1 MPHDVTLQ
9 KFPLKSGTV
18 KGAYDRKKLCKTI
31 QEMPET
37 QLNKQTM

>member
-18 KGAYDRKKLCKTI
+18 KQAYDRKDWVRLFRKC
-31 QEMPET
+31 Q
-37 QLNKQTM
+37 QHN